1 MEETMIELSEEI
13 LLRMY
18 YKMNQARFFEEKV
31 EDLFEKGLIYET
43 TYLSKGE
50 EATGV
55 VSCLALEKG
64 DLTSL
69 THRGHSQAIGFGL
82 DVNMMMAELLGKST
96 GYCKGKGGSLHIADV
111 ENGNIGANG
120 IVGGGFTLSCGAALT
135 QKYKKTGK
143 VVLCFAGDGAT
154 NEGSFHEALN
164 LASVWKLPIVFLIE
178 NNLYGMSMPV
188 SKHMNIENIS
198 DRSASYNIPG
208 LTIDG
213 TDFLEI
219 YDVMTKSLRYA
230 RAGRGPVLVE
240 AKTYRYNGH
249 SSSDAQVYRNKEEV
263 QKWQKKDPLIRFVN
277 YLHENRVFTDKQIQT
292 IEDEAKTS
300 IEHAVE
306 FAMESPEPEI
316 TTVLEDIYA

>member
-1 MEETMIELSEEI
+1 MIELSEEI

-31 EDLFEKGLIYET
+31 EDLLKRGIIDET
-43 TYLSKGE
+43 VYLSKGE

-55 VSCLALEKG
+55 VSGLALEKG
-64 DLTSL
+64 DLVSM
-69 THRGHSQAIGFGL
+69 THRGHAQAIGFGL
-82 DVNMMMAELLGKST
+82 DVNLMMAELLGKST

-111 ENGNIGANG
+111 LNGNIGANG

-135 QKYKKTGK
+135 QKHKKTGQ

-154 NEGSFHEALN
+154 NEGSFHEAMN

-178 NNLYGMSMPV
+178 NNLYGMSTPIA
-188 SKHMNIENIS
+188 KHMNIENIS
-198 DRSASYNIPG
+198 DRGAGYNIPG

-240 AKTYRYNGH
+240 AKTYRFCGH
-249 SSSDAQVYRNKEEV
+249 SSDDPQVYRSTEEV
-263 QKWQKKDPLIRFVN
+263 QQWQEKDPLFRLKK
-277 YLHENRVFTDKQIQT
+277 YLQENRVFTGKQLET
-292 IEDEAKTS
+292 IEGEAKSS
-300 IEHAVE
+300 IEQAAE
-306 FAMESPEPEI
+306 FALESLEPDI
-316 TTVLEDIYA
+316 TTVLEDVYA

>member
-1 MEETMIELSEEI
+1 MIELSEEI

-31 EDLFEKGLIYET
+31 EDLLKRGIIDET
-43 TYLSKGE
+43 VYLSKGE

-55 VSCLALEKG
+55 VSGLALEKG
-64 DLTSL
+64 DLVSM
-69 THRGHSQAIGFGL
+69 THRGHAQAIGFGL
-82 DVNMMMAELLGKST
+82 DVNLMMAELLGKST

-111 ENGNIGANG
+111 QNGNIGANG

-135 QKYKKTGK
+135 QKHKKTGQ

-154 NEGSFHEALN
+154 NEGSFHEAMN

-178 NNLYGMSMPV
+178 NNLYGMSTPI

-198 DRSASYNIPG
+198 DRGAGYNIPG

-240 AKTYRYNGH
+240 AKTYRFCGH
-249 SSSDAQVYRNKEEV
+249 SSDDPQVYRSTEEV
-263 QKWQKKDPLIRFVN
+263 QQWQEKDPLFRLKK
-277 YLHENRVFTDKQIQT
+277 YLQENRVFTGKQLET
-292 IEDEAKTS
+292 IEGEAKSS
-300 IEHAVE
+300 IEQAAE
-306 FAMESPEPEI
+306 FALESLEPDI
-316 TTVLEDIYA
+316 TTVLEDVYA

>member
-1 MEETMIELSEEI
+1 VEETMIELSEEI

-31 EDLFEKGLIYET
+31 EDLLKRGIIDET
-43 TYLSKGE
+43 VYLSKGE

-55 VSCLALEKG
+55 VSGLALEKG
-64 DLTSL
+64 DLVSM
-69 THRGHSQAIGFGL
+69 THRGHAQAIGFGL
-82 DVNMMMAELLGKST
+82 DVNLMMAELLGKST

-111 ENGNIGANG
+111 QNGNIGANG

-135 QKYKKTGK
+135 QKHKKTGQ

-154 NEGSFHEALN
+154 NEGSFHEAMN

-178 NNLYGMSMPV
+178 NNLYGMSTPI

-198 DRSASYNIPG
+198 DRGAGYNIPG

-240 AKTYRYNGH
+240 AKTYRFCGH
-249 SSSDAQVYRNKEEV
+249 SSDDPQVYRSTEEV
-263 QKWQKKDPLIRFVN
+263 QQWQEKDPLFRLKK
-277 YLHENRVFTDKQIQT
+277 YLQENRVFTGKQLET
-292 IEDEAKTS
+292 IEGEAKSS
-300 IEHAVE
+300 IEQAAE
-306 FAMESPEPEI
+306 FALESLEPDI
-316 TTVLEDIYA
+316 TTVLEDVYA

>member
-1 MEETMIELSEEI
+1 MIELSEEI

-31 EDLFEKGLIYET
+31 EDLLKKEIVDET
-43 TYLSKGE
+43 VYLSKGE

-64 DLTSL
+64 DLVSM

-82 DVNMMMAELLGKST
+82 DVNLMMAELLGKST

-111 ENGNIGANG
+111 LNGNIGTNG

-154 NEGSFHEALN
+154 NEGSFHEAMN
-164 LASVWKLPIVFLIE
+164 LASVWKLPIVFVIE
-178 NNLYGMSMPV
+178 NNLYGMSTPI

-198 DRSASYNIPG
+198 DRGAAYNIPG

-240 AKTYRYNGH
+240 AKTYRFCGH
-249 SSSDAQVYRNKEEV
+249 SSDDPQAYRSKEEV
-263 QKWQKKDPLIRFVN
+263 QEWQEKDSLFRLKK
-277 YLHENRVFTDKQIQT
+277 YLQENRVFTGKQLET
-292 IEDEAKTS
+292 IEGEAKSS
-300 IEHAVE
+300 IEQATE
-306 FAMESPEPEI
+306 FAIESPVPDI

>member
-1 MEETMIELSEEI
+1 MIELSEEI

-31 EDLFEKGLIYET
+31 EDLLKRGIVDET
-43 TYLSKGE
+43 VYLSKGE

-55 VSCLALEKG
+55 VSGLALEKG
-64 DLTSL
+64 DLVSM
-69 THRGHSQAIGFGL
+69 THRGHAQAIGFGL
-82 DVNMMMAELLGKST
+82 DVNLMMAELLGKST

-111 ENGNIGANG
+111 QNGNIGANG

-135 QKYKKTGK
+135 QKHKKTGQ

-154 NEGSFHEALN
+154 NEGSFHEAMN

-178 NNLYGMSMPV
+178 NNLYGMSTPI

-198 DRSASYNIPG
+198 DRGAGYNIPG

-240 AKTYRYNGH
+240 AKTYRFCGH
-249 SSSDAQVYRNKEEV
+249 SSDDPQVYRSTEEV
-263 QKWQKKDPLIRFVN
+263 QQWQEKDPLFRLKK
-277 YLHENRVFTDKQIQT
+277 YLQENRVFTGKQLET
-292 IEDEAKTS
+292 IEGEAKSS
-300 IEHAVE
+300 IEQAAE
-306 FAMESPEPEI
+306 FALESLEPDI
-316 TTVLEDIYA
+316 TTVLEDVYA

>member
-1 MEETMIELSEEI
+1 MIELSEEI

-31 EDLFEKGLIYET
+31 EDLLKNESVDET
-43 TYLSKGE
+43 VYLSKGE

-64 DLTSL
+64 DLISM

-82 DVNMMMAELLGKST
+82 DVNLMMAELLGKST

-111 ENGNIGANG
+111 LNGNIGANG

-135 QKYKKTGK
+135 QKHKKTGQ

-154 NEGSFHEALN
+154 NEGSFHEAMN

-178 NNLYGMSMPV
+178 NNLYGMSTPI

-198 DRSASYNIPG
+198 DRGAGYNIPG

-240 AKTYRYNGH
+240 AKTYRFCGH
-249 SSSDAQVYRNKEEV
+249 SSDDPQVYRSTEEV
-263 QKWQKKDPLIRFVN
+263 QQWQEKDPLFRLKK
-277 YLHENRVFTDKQIQT
+277 YLQENRVFTGKQLET
-292 IEDEAKTS
+292 IEGEAKSS
-300 IEHAVE
+300 IEQAAE
-306 FAMESPEPEI
+306 FALESLEPDI
-316 TTVLEDIYA
+316 TTVLEDVYA

>member
-1 MEETMIELSEEI
+1 MIELSEEI

-31 EDLFEKGLIYET
+31 EDLLKRGIIDET
-43 TYLSKGE
+43 VYLSKGE

-55 VSCLALEKG
+55 VSGLALEKG
-64 DLTSL
+64 DLVSM
-69 THRGHSQAIGFGL
+69 THRGHAQAIGFGL
-82 DVNMMMAELLGKST
+82 DVNLMMAELLGKST

-111 ENGNIGANG
+111 LNGNIGANG

-135 QKYKKTGK
+135 QKHKKTGQ

-154 NEGSFHEALN
+154 NEGSFHEAMN

-178 NNLYGMSMPV
+178 NNLYGMSTPI

-198 DRSASYNIPG
+198 DRGAGYNIPG

-240 AKTYRYNGH
+240 AKTYRFCGH
-249 SSSDAQVYRNKEEV
+249 SSDDPQVYRSTEEV
-263 QKWQKKDPLIRFVN
+263 QQWQEKDPLFRLKK
-277 YLHENRVFTDKQIQT
+277 YLQENRVFTGKQLET
-292 IEDEAKTS
+292 IEGEAKSS
-300 IEHAVE
+300 IEQAAE
-306 FAMESPEPEI
+306 FALESLEPDI
-316 TTVLEDIYA
+316 TTVLEDVYA

>member
-1 MEETMIELSEEI
+1 MIELSEEI

-31 EDLFEKGLIYET
+31 EDLLKRGIVDET
-43 TYLSKGE
+43 VYLSKGE

-55 VSCLALEKG
+55 VSGLALEKG
-64 DLTSL
+64 DLVSM
-69 THRGHSQAIGFGL
+69 THRGHAQAIGFGL
-82 DVNMMMAELLGKST
+82 DVNLMMAELLGKST

-111 ENGNIGANG
+111 LNGHIGANG

-135 QKYKKTGK
+135 QKHKKTGQ

-154 NEGSFHEALN
+154 NEGSFHEAMN

-178 NNLYGMSMPV
+178 NNLYGMSTPI

-198 DRSASYNIPG
+198 DRGAGYNIPG

-240 AKTYRYNGH
+240 AKTYRFCGH
-249 SSSDAQVYRNKEEV
+249 SSDDPQVYRSTEEV
-263 QKWQKKDPLIRFVN
+263 QQWQEKDPLFRLKK
-277 YLHENRVFTDKQIQT
+277 YLQENRVFTGKQLET
-292 IEDEAKTS
+292 IEGEAKSS
-300 IEHAVE
+300 IEQAAE
-306 FAMESPEPEI
+306 FALESLEPDI
-316 TTVLEDIYA
+316 TTVLEDVYA